1 MSDLMYSIS
10 AYDVKINRNFNF
22 LKDPHENF
30 FDYIENG
37 DVILK
42 S

>member
-1 MSDLMYSIS
+1 MSDLIYEIGT
-10 AYDVKINRNFNF
+10 YDGKIHRNHNF
-22 LKDPHENF
+22 LKDPDENF

-37 DVILK
+37 DVIIK